1 MTARLFLKELRR
13 MLGRPRAMAE
23 VPAKQVGTLAE
34 LLHAHNLNP
43 CFTAL
48 EVGARALET
57 SAEPFHTLLDSFPGS
72 RILAFE
78 VDEALCAELNRSAR
92 PGLEFHAKALGRA
105 NETRTFHGTAH
116 PMCSSL
122 YEPDERWADL
132 FVGLDVMRK
141 THSGTLDVTTLEHF
155 ARERGIATIDF
166 IKIDIQ
172 GAELEF
178 LQGAGA
184 VLDSVLCMVCE
195 VEFVALYKGQPLYG
209 DVDAFLR
216 SRGFMLH
223 KFLGLGGRA
232 MKPTVINDDPNF
244 VVQNMWGD
252 ALFVRDLREPGRLS
266 DEQLLKLAVCMEV
279 YGSADVSHYLLST
292 FDRRR
297 GTSLAEQPIR
307 GSQPA
312 KI

>member
-1 MTARLFLKELRR
+1 VCSAALVLTR
-13 MLGRPRAMAE
+13 G
-23 VPAKQVGTLAE
+23 VPAKKVGMLAA
-34 LLHAHNLNP
+34 LLKANHLSPRFMAV
-43 CFTAL
+43 

-57 SAEPFHTLLDSFPGS
+57 SPEPFHTLLDSFPGS
-72 RILAFE
+72 RNLAFE
-78 VDEALCAELNRSAR
+78 VDESLCEKLNRNAK
-92 PGLEFHAKALGRA
+92 PGMEFHAKALGRA
-105 NETRTFHGTAH
+105 HEPRTFHGTAH

-141 THSGTLDVTTLEHF
+141 THSGTLDVTTLERF
-155 ARERGIATIDF
+155 ARAQGIAAVDF

-178 LQGAGA
+178 LEGAGA
-184 VLDSVLCMVCE
+184 ILDSVLCMVCE

-232 MKPTVINDDPNF
+232 MKPIVINNDPNV

-252 ALFVRDLREPGRLS
+252 ALFVRDLREPERLT
-266 DEQLLKLAVCMEV
+266 DEQLLKLAAYMEV
-279 YGSADVSHYLLST
+279 YGSADVSHYLLAQYDS
-292 FDRRR
+292 RR
-297 GTSLAEQPIR
+297 GTGLAEQLLRQLMPT
-307 GSQPA
+307 
-312 KI
+312 